1 MQNKELDLMAE
12 IAIEEMKKEGLS
24 RRDVL
29 KLAGIGGAT
38 MMLAG
43 TSVQAEAATVAK
55 ASVKGKILIVG
66 GGFAGLSILNKL
78 ISLIDNP
85 DITIIEPNEKVLYQ
99 PGYTLIAAGVYEPDD
114 VVYKTSSYIPS
125 KAKWIKAEVTEFH
138 PDENYV
144 VTNKN
149 EKVTYDYMVVATGL
163 KLDFAGI
170 EGFSEDI
177 LGQNGIACMYTH
189 DGATKTKKLMEEFC
203 QKGGYGVFTDP
214 GTPIKCGG
222 APKKILF
229 ITDGYA
235 RKIGTRDRLKLDFY
249 TGGSKYFGV
258 KEYAKLIEDEYKKKD
273 LGANFKWTL
282 KAIDPSKKVA
292 TFNQAIEKTVQE
304 LDPIFNEMVEVK
316 KVINESVEVPF
327 DFIHATPP
335 MSAPDAVKNS
345 PLAWQKGSAA
355 KGGWVEC
362 DPQTLRHTRYPNV
375 FALGDVAGIPLGKTG
390 GSVRKQYVVAAQ
402 NLVDVMSGKEPSKKY
417 GGYTVCPVI
426 TNYGEVA
433 LLEFDWS
440 DPANGV
446 YSGKM
451 APSLPL
457 DPLKPHWL
465 YWVLKV
471 YMLKPMIMY
480 GMLRGMA

>member
-12 IAIEEMKKEGLS
+12 MAIEEMKKAGVS

-29 KLAGIGGAT
+29 KLAGISGAT

-43 TSVQAEAATVAK
+43 ASMQAEAATVAK
-55 ASVKGKILIVG
+55 ASAKGKILIVG
-66 GGFAGLSILNKL
+66 GGFAGLSLLNKL
-78 ISLIDNP
+78 SSVIDNP
-85 DITIIEPNEKVLYQ
+85 DVTIIEPNEEVLYQ
-99 PGYTLIAAGVYEPDD
+99 PGYTLVAAGVYQPND

-125 KAKWIKAEVTEFH
+125 GAKWIKAKVNEFH

-144 VTNKN
+144 MTDKN
-149 EKVTYDYMVVATGL
+149 EKVTYDYMIVATGL
-163 KLDFAGI
+163 QLNFGGI

-177 LGQNGIACMYTH
+177 LGTNGITCIYTQN
-189 DGATKTKKLMEEFC
+189 GATKTTKVMEEFC
-203 QKGGYGVFTDP
+203 QKGGHGLFTDP
-214 GTPIKCGG
+214 GSPIKCGG
-222 APKKILF
+222 APKKIQFL
-229 ITDGYA
+229 TDGYA
-235 RKIGTRDRLKLDFY
+235 RKIGTRDKLKLDFY
-249 TGGSKYFGV
+249 TGGGGYFGV

-292 TFNQAIEKTVQE
+292 TFNQAVEKTVQE
-304 LDPIFNEMVEVK
+304 LDPVFNEMVEVK
-316 KVINESVEVPF
+316 KVVNESVEVPF
-327 DFIHATPP
+327 DFLHATPP

-345 PLAWQKGSAA
+345 QLAWQKGSAA
-355 KGGWVEC
+355 AGGWVEC

-375 FALGDVAGIPLGKTG
+375 FTLGDVAGVALGKTG
-390 GSVRKQYVVAAQ
+390 GSVRKQYGVVAQ
-402 NLVDVMSGKEPSKKY
+402 NLANVMSGKEPTEKY
-417 GGYTVCPVI
+417 GGYTVCPLI

-433 LLEFDWS
+433 MLEFDWT
-440 DPANGV
+440 DPAAGV

-471 YMLKPMIMY
+471 YMLKPMTMY
-480 GMLRGMA
+480 GMLKGMA